1 MSSLVWNAVTDD
13 LLGRPP
19 REAERGAKLLLKRI
33 IDPTA
38 GPLQFLGPQL
48 STLTEASMNWS
59 GFRQKHIVAP
69 WMTSLPASE
78 QYYATTPKF
87 YRELG
92 TMLNYSPIKLQY
104 VVTQGISRQV
114 DETIRLMES
123 IDGGR
128 PIREDA
134 DVPFVGRM
142 FLRNP
147 TGMAS
152 QSVKEAGDV
161 EARLRNLDSRLKAKG
176 WNMLRDPDFP
186 AEKIGDRQLV
196 QLQTQLQYLEVLR
209 RGLRRMQDVAA
220 LSKYYTLKEDWANE
234 ANARAFMTRYAQSV
248 LVGNTDQIRVLD
260 EAIELLKQI
269 PQAPPEQVAEEYR
282 QRRF

>member
-1 MSSLVWNAVTDD
+1 MI
-13 LLGRPP
+13 
-19 REAERGAKLLLKRI
+19 LKRI
-33 IDPTA
+33 VDPTG
-38 GPLQFLGPQL
+38 GPLQFFGPQL

-59 GFRQKHIVAP
+59 TFRQKHIVAP

-92 TMLNYSPIKLQY
+92 AMMNYSPIKLQY

-147 TGMAS
+147 TGMGS

-161 EARLRNLDSRLKAKG
+161 ENRLRMLDSRLKAKG
-176 WNMLRDPDFP
+176 WNMLRDANFP
-186 AEKIGDRQLV
+186 AEKIGDKQLV

-209 RGLRRMQDVAA
+209 GGLRRMQDISAM
-220 LSKYYTLKEDWANE
+220 SKYYTLKEDWANE
-234 ANARAFMTRYAQSV
+234 ANARALMTRYAQSV